1 MMMISSSEIGSKTQR
16 SNSEE
21 RRKIKNFRR
30 HSDLVR
36 WRLSFRRS
44 HLSQSKHNNLKNHQA
59 KKVRRIKRR
68 SVMSL
73 LKRKRKKSLKSLTRV
88 TNLSKMIMGIPL
100 KRQKRLQ
107 RRNKLREQIS
117 LL

>member
-1 MMMISSSEIGSKTQR
+1 MMISSSETSSKTQR
-16 SNSEE
+16 FNSEA
-21 RRKIKNFRR
+21 RRKIKSCKK

-36 WRLSFRRS
+36 WRQSFRGS
-44 HLSQSKHNNLKNHQA
+44 HLSQNRHNNPKNHQA
-59 KKVRRIKRR
+59 KKAKKIRRR

-73 LKRKRKKSLKSLTRV
+73 LRRKRKKLLKSLTRV

-100 KRQKRLQ
+100 KRQKRPQ
-107 RRNKLREQIS
+107 RRNKLREQIF

>member
-1 MMMISSSEIGSKTQR
+1 MMISSSEISSKTQR
-16 SNSEE
+16 SNLEA
-21 RRKIKNFRR
+21 RRKIKNFKK
-30 HSDLVR
+30 HLDLAR
-36 WRLSFRRS
+36 WRQSFRKF
-44 HLSQSKHNNLKNHQA
+44 HLSQSRHNNLKNHLA
-59 KKVRRIKRR
+59 KKARRIRR
-68 SVMSL
+68 KSVMSL
-73 LKRKRKKSLKSLTRV
+73 LRKKRKKSLKSLTRV